1 MARSH
6 PAAALHP
13 AAAAHLCPQPGVM
26 SIACLLGQLTQNIQ
40 TGAMAGL
47 WQADD
52 MQLPACL
59 KACSGS
65 ARCCRSGAGGAA
77 AAAEDALEGDQ
88 VELLESGKG

>member
-1 MARSH
+1 
-6 PAAALHP
+6 
-13 AAAAHLCPQPGVM
+13 M

-65 ARCCRSGAGGAA
+65 ALKACSGSARCCRSGAGGAA